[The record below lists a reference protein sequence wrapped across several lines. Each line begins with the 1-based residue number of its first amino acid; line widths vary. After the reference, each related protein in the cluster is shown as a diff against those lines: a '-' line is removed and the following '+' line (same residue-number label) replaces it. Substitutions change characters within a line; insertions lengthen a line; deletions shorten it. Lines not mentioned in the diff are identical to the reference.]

1 MKVKNVSD
9 LPEWFD
15 LEKYRGCARF
25 GPVEW
30 WACLKE
36 RARVWA
42 VVECL
47 PPGAPASIRETL
59 TSMRARPLAAASR
72 TAGIIDVLAPRPA
85 VRPATWADLGRAAR
99 IDRLADSEQVPAWR
113 ALAADIQSSNDA
125 TPTEGVLMIPGW
137 LDKESDAAVAIVNLS
152 ASDSVLKDAFEAW
165 LAQARAATGCTA
177 KTRNRPNTGNWA
189 DYGLL
194 PFIDLQIWC
203 DDTGA
208 HIPRR
213 IMRDAIHP
221 QCARPG
227 CPRCEDD
234 GWIRDT
240 VTPLARALMRDLSQ
254 LRSLAAENVEKWAQA
269 RRADL
274 LRGVFPDF

>member
-85 VRPATWADLGRAAR
+85 VRSATWADLGRAAR
-99 IDRLADSEQVPAWR
+99 LDRLADSEQVPAWR

-152 ASDSVLKDAFEAW
+152 ASDSVVKSAFEAW

-194 PFIDLQIWC
+194 PYLDLRLWC
-203 DDTGA
+203 LEVDAWIPEHVMADATSPYSDPDRIGDTLA
-208 HIPRR
+208 
-213 IMRDAIHP
+213 
-221 QCARPG
+221 
-227 CPRCEDD
+227 
-234 GWIRDT
+234 
-240 VTPLARALMRDLSQ
+240 PLARALMSDLSQ